1 MTVTSLSAV
10 AVSFR
15 STSLTGGRP
24 SHSTHSALA
33 AAPAPADA
41 PALPTDTVELSQP
54 AADTATPTGIRSTRS
69 ETLLH
74 TLDANGD
81 GLVSKEEFTD
91 GAIELLKHASVR
103 FHHRRVGTGD
113 GIEKRDEK
121 WTSRLEDVFAHVD
134 ANRDGSV
141 DISELTSALPKSAQR
156 PARRLPQ
163 FGTDGTAPATTGAVT
178 NVTVVAVAIK
188 QYSLEAG
195 QTGGREPTRIA
206 KV

>member
-15 STSLTGGRP
+15 SASLTAGS
-24 SHSTHSALA
+24 SHSTHSVPA

-69 ETLLH
+69 ETLLRA
-74 TLDANGD
+74 LDANGD

-103 FHHRRVGTGD
+103 FHHRRVGKGD

-141 DISELTSALPKSAQR
+141 EISELTSALPKSAQR

-163 FGTDGTAPATTGAVT
+163 FGADGPAAAITDAVT
-178 NVTVVAVAIK
+178 SVTVVVALAIK
-188 QYSLEAG
+188 QYTLEAG

-206 KV
+206 KA

>member
-1 MTVTSLSAV
+1 MTVTSVSAV

-15 STSLTGGRP
+15 SASLPGGS
-24 SHSTHSALA
+24 SHSTHSAPA

-54 AADTATPTGIRSTRS
+54 AADTATATGIRSTRS
-69 ETLLH
+69 ETLLR

-103 FHHRRVGTGD
+103 FHHRHVGKGD

-141 DISELTSALPKSAQR
+141 EISELTSALPKSAQR

-163 FGTDGTAPATTGAVT
+163 FGTDGPAPATTEAVT
-178 NVTVVAVAIK
+178 NATVVAVAIK
-188 QYSLEAG
+188 QYTLEAG